1 MALASHNKDFHRHLL
16 RISRTP
22 MFERKEVAATRL
34 PTSLKG
40 SPDPTEMLAHPKRV
54 LGSRSTRPGL
64 GSCGCVGRKEGK
76 KMSRHQGGWAQT
88 TARVLSHVLMVSRVA
103 ERTITAQDQAAIDK
117 VWAHVG
123 VRRDEYDDSGQWKK
137 VALERREGVRQ
148 RLFYGFRDAFRALDP
163 EVLGRSD
170 VAGAAFLP
178 GGRASRAGQA
188 RREFKRAHL
197 LDWGN
202 RLLAAEAANVAPP
215 PPPPPSAAEAA
226 AASVANESSDEDSTD
241 PDTAISLTI
250 ASLPEDIRSTVEGIM
265 ERAATAGYEL
275 SDWDELLRYARRRK
289 VEAAV
294 LNAGDSESYSRAAN
308 ELGAVN
314 AAWERV
320 MPPAAPSQFD
330 EHDSKS
336 QAGGESV
343 FSFSGLSFV
352 SRGEALQHLHRD
364 MIDNRVSV
372 DNIPGL
378 KKKKKKKKLPVKKA
392 IAKDFNNFGKKIRKA
407 FNIP

>member
-1 MALASHNKDFHRHLL
+1 MFG
-16 RISRTP
+16 RI
-22 MFERKEVAATRL
+22 ERAAARL

-40 SPDPTEMLAHPKRV
+40 SPDSRCSRIQSLA
-54 LGSRSTRPGL
+54 
-64 GSCGCVGRKEGK
+64 K
-76 KMSRHQGGWAQT
+76 KMSRHQGDWAQT

-137 VALERREGVRQ
+137 VAPARREGVRQ
-148 RLFYGFRDAFRALDP
+148 RLVDGYRDAFRASDP
-163 EVLGRSD
+163 DVLGRSD
-170 VAGAAFLP
+170 APRTAFLP

-215 PPPPPSAAEAA
+215 PPPSAAEAS
-226 AASVANESSDEDSTD
+226 AASVVNESSDEDSTD
-241 PDTAISLTI
+241 PDTAISHTI
-250 ASLPEDIRSTVEGIM
+250 ASLPEDIRSTVEGIV
-265 ERAATAGYEL
+265 ERAAAAGYEL
-275 SDWDELLRYARRRK
+275 SDWDELLRYARNRY

-294 LNAGDSESYSRAAN
+294 DPDRYAAAAD

-314 AAWERV
+314 AARDRIIA
-320 MPPAAPSQFD
+320 PAAPS
-330 EHDSKS
+330 
-336 QAGGESV
+336 ESV
-343 FSFSGLSFV
+343 SRSRSGRDGASASSDWELCSHLSALSFV
-352 SRGEALQHLHRD
+352 SEREALRRLHHD

-372 DNIPGL
+372 GTIPGL
-378 KKKKKKKKLPVKKA
+378 KMKKKKKKVKKA
-392 IAKDFNNFGKKIRKA
+392 IAKELNRWGKKIEKA
-407 FNIP
+407 FKM

>member
-1 MALASHNKDFHRHLL
+1 
-16 RISRTP
+16 
-22 MFERKEVAATRL
+22 
-34 PTSLKG
+34 
-40 SPDPTEMLAHPKRV
+40 
-54 LGSRSTRPGL
+54 
-64 GSCGCVGRKEGK
+64 
-76 KMSRHQGGWAQT
+76 MSRHQGDWAQT

-137 VALERREGVRQ
+137 VAPARREGVRQ
-148 RLFYGFRDAFRALDP
+148 RLVDGYRDAFRALDP
-163 EVLGRSD
+163 DRLGRQD
-170 VAGAAFLP
+170 VARTAFLP

-215 PPPPPSAAEAA
+215 PPPPPAAEAA

-250 ASLPEDIRSTVEGIM
+250 ASLPEDIRSTVEGIV
-265 ERAATAGYEL
+265 ERAAAAGYEL
-275 SDWDELLRYARRRK
+275 SDWDELLRYARNRY

-294 LNAGDSESYSRAAN
+294 DPDRYVEAAD

-314 AAWERV
+314 AARDRIIAK
-320 MPPAAPSQFD
+320 AAPS
-330 EHDSKS
+330 
-336 QAGGESV
+336 ESV
-343 FSFSGLSFV
+343 SRSRSGRESVMSDSSMLSRLLEL
-352 SRGEALQHLHRD
+352 SLDSEREALRYLHRD
-364 MIDNRVSV
+364 LLDDRVRV

-378 KKKKKKKKLPVKKA
+378 KMKKKKKKVKKA
-392 IAKDFNNFGKKIRKA
+392 IAKELNRWGKKIEKA
-407 FNIP
+407 FKM

>member
-1 MALASHNKDFHRHLL
+1 
-16 RISRTP
+16 
-22 MFERKEVAATRL
+22 
-34 PTSLKG
+34 
-40 SPDPTEMLAHPKRV
+40 MLAHQ
-54 LGSRSTRPGL
+54 
-64 GSCGCVGRKEGK
+64 K
-76 KMSRHQGGWAQT
+76 KMSRHQGDWAQT

-137 VALERREGVRQ
+137 VAPARREGVRQ
-148 RLFYGFRDAFRALDP
+148 RLVDGYRDAFRASDP
-163 EVLGRSD
+163 DVLGRSD
-170 VAGAAFLP
+170 APRTAFLP

-215 PPPPPSAAEAA
+215 PPPSAAEAA

-241 PDTAISLTI
+241 TDTAISLTI
-250 ASLPEDIRSTVEGIM
+250 ASLPEDTRATVVAIM
-265 ERAATAGYEL
+265 ERAAAEGYEL
-275 SDWDELLRYARRRK
+275 SDWDKLLRYARNRF

-407 FNIP
+407 FNI

>member
-1 MALASHNKDFHRHLL
+1 
-16 RISRTP
+16 
-22 MFERKEVAATRL
+22 
-34 PTSLKG
+34 
-40 SPDPTEMLAHPKRV
+40 MLAHQ
-54 LGSRSTRPGL
+54 
-64 GSCGCVGRKEGK
+64 K
-76 KMSRHQGGWAQT
+76 KMSRHQGDWAQT

-137 VALERREGVRQ
+137 VAPVRREGVRQ
-148 RLFYGFRDAFRALDP
+148 RLVDGYRDAFRALDP
-163 EVLGRSD
+163 DRLGKQD
-170 VAGAAFLP
+170 VARTAFLP

-215 PPPPPSAAEAA
+215 PPPPPPPAAEAA

-250 ASLPEDIRSTVEGIM
+250 ASLPEDTRATVEGIV
-265 ERAATAGYEL
+265 ERAAAAGYEL
-275 SDWDELLRYARRRK
+275 SDWDELLRYARNRY

-294 LNAGDSESYSRAAN
+294 DPDRYAEAAD

-314 AAWERV
+314 AARDRIIA
-320 MPPAAPSQFD
+320 PAAPS
-330 EHDSKS
+330 
-336 QAGGESV
+336 ESV
-343 FSFSGLSFV
+343 SRSRSGRDGASASSDWELCSHLSALSFV
-352 SRGEALQHLHRD
+352 SEREALQRLHRD
-364 MIDNRVSV
+364 MLENRVRV

-378 KKKKKKKKLPVKKA
+378 RKTRSKLQKA
-392 IAKDFNNFGKKIRKA
+392 VRKIRKA
-407 FNIP
+407 GTRLVKKVQNSLPGKR

>member
-1 MALASHNKDFHRHLL
+1 
-16 RISRTP
+16 
-22 MFERKEVAATRL
+22 
-34 PTSLKG
+34 
-40 SPDPTEMLAHPKRV
+40 
-54 LGSRSTRPGL
+54 
-64 GSCGCVGRKEGK
+64 
-76 KMSRHQGGWAQT
+76 MSRHQGDWAQT

-137 VALERREGVRQ
+137 VAPARREGVRQ
-148 RLFYGFRDAFRALDP
+148 RLVDGYRDAFRALDP
-163 EVLGRSD
+163 DRLGRQD
-170 VAGAAFLP
+170 VARTAFLP

-265 ERAATAGYEL
+265 ERAAAAGYEL
-275 SDWDELLRYARRRK
+275 SDWDELLRYARNRY

-294 LNAGDSESYSRAAN
+294 DPDRYAAAAD

-314 AAWERV
+314 AARDRIIA
-320 MPPAAPSQFD
+320 PAAPS
-330 EHDSKS
+330 
-336 QAGGESV
+336 ESV
-343 FSFSGLSFV
+343 SRSRSGRDGASVMSDSSLFSNLSALSFV
-352 SRGEALQHLHRD
+352 SEREALRHLHRD
-364 MIDNRVSV
+364 LIGDRVRV
-372 DNIPGL
+372 DTIPGL
-378 KKKKKKKKLPVKKA
+378 RMKKKKKKVKKA
-392 IAKDFNNFGKKIRKA
+392 IAKELNRWGKKIEKA
-407 FNIP
+407 FKM